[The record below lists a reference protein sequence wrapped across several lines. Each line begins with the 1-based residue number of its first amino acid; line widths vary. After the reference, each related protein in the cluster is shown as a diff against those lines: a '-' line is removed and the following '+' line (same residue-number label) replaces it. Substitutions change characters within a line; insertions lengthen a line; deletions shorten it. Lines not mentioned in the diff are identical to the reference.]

1 MKRALLTI
9 VAIGLVSVPTPGRAA
24 DAGRTLAVRAGR
36 ILTVSNGAIE
46 NGVITVRDGKIDG
59 VGVDLAVPKG
69 METIDAG
76 DKVVVPG
83 FIDAHCHLGL
93 SLNAMAEIDET
104 VQPVTAQ
111 MRIIDAFDPT
121 ADELAQAVRAGV
133 TTMMLAPGGRNPIG
147 GQTAVVKL
155 SGDRRKRWLV
165 KPSAGVEMSF
175 TSDALMSDRRPT
187 SRPGL
192 ITLVQENLDK
202 AAGYESDTF
211 APTAEVLS
219 RLTRR
224 ELPAYVRAVA
234 VDEIDAAL
242 SVIDRYELAA
252 VLVGAQQADEMAEML
267 VEREVAV
274 ICGPQLLHSQDHDLK
289 RAGRLAAAGV
299 KVAFGS
305 FAPRTMS
312 GDIRTSAILAVRYGL
327 KRDEALKALTINAA
341 EILGLDGRL
350 GSIQPGRDADLVIL
364 DGDPLEPASR
374 VETVIIDGNVVYRR
388 EQK

>member
-1 MKRALLTI
+1 MQAP
-9 VAIGLVSVPTPGRAA
+9 VRAA
-24 DAGRTLAVRAGR
+24 DAGRTLAIRAGK
-36 ILTVSNGAIE
+36 ILTVGNGTID
-46 NGVITVRDGKIDG
+46 NGVITIRDGKIDAVG
-59 VGVDLAVPKG
+59 VGLAVPKG

-121 ADELAQAVRAGV
+121 AEELAQAVRAGV
-133 TTMMLAPGGRNPIG
+133 TTMMLTPGARNPIG

-155 SGDRRKRWLV
+155 SGDHREWWLV

-175 TSDALMSDRRPT
+175 SGDALMSDRRPT
-187 SRPGL
+187 SLPGL
-192 ITLVQENLDK
+192 IVLVHENLDK
-202 AAGYESDTF
+202 AAGHKPDTF
-211 APTAEVLS
+211 DPVAEVLS
-219 RLTRR
+219 RLTRG
-224 ELPAYVRAVA
+224 ELPAYVCARTA
-234 VDEIDAAL
+234 DEIEAAL
-242 SVIDRYELAA
+242 GVIDRYKLKA

-267 VEREVAV
+267 AEREVSV
-274 ICGPQLLHSQDHDLK
+274 ICGPQLRYSRDHDLK
-289 RAGRLAAAGV
+289 RVGRLAEAGV
-299 KVAFGS
+299 KIAFAS
-305 FAPRTMS
+305 FAPRTMP
-312 GDIRTSAILAVRYGL
+312 GDIRTSAILAMQWGL
-327 KRDEALKALTINAA
+327 SRDEALRALTLNAA

-374 VETVIIDGNVVYRR
+374 VETVIIDGNIVFRR

>member
-9 VAIGLVSVPTPGRAA
+9 VAIGLVAAQTPGRAA
-24 DAGRTLAVRAGR
+24 DSGGNLAIRAGR
-36 ILTVSNGAIE
+36 ILTVANGTIE
-46 NGVITVRDGKIDG
+46 KGVIIVRDGKIEG
-59 VGVDLAVPKG
+59 VGVGLDVPEG
-69 METIDAG
+69 VETVDAS

-93 SLNAMAEIDET
+93 SLHALGETDET

-121 ADELAQAVRAGV
+121 ADGLAQAVRAGV
-133 TTMMLAPGGRNPIG
+133 TAAMLAPGGRNPIG

-155 SGDRRKRWLV
+155 AGDRQERWLV

-175 TSDALMSDRRPT
+175 TNDALMSDRRPT

-202 AAGYESDTF
+202 AASHEPDTF
-211 APTAEVLS
+211 DPAAEVLS

-224 ELPAYVRAVA
+224 ELPAYVRAGT
-234 VDEIDAAL
+234 VDEIGAAL
-242 SVIDRYELAA
+242 GVIDRYELMA
-252 VLVGAQQADEMAEML
+252 VLVDAQQADEVAGMLAERK
-267 VEREVAV
+267 VPV
-274 ICGPQLLHSQDHDLK
+274 ICGPLLVYSKDHDLK
-289 RAGRLAAAGV
+289 RAGRLAEAGV
-299 KVAFGS
+299 KIAFAS
-305 FAPRTMS
+305 FAPRTS
-312 GDIRTSAILAVRYGL
+312 ASDIRTSAILAVRYGL
-327 KRDEALKALTINAA
+327 NRDEALRALTLNAA
-341 EILGLDGRL
+341 ELLGLDGRL
-350 GSIQPGRDADLVIL
+350 GNIQPGRDADLVIL